1 MLLQTEDLRSV
12 YVTRCDT
19 MWHYVTHA
27 VAGTSGTSGSVD
39 MCWQR
44 RSLPQLVAQA
54 NHRARPLQL
63 PNCCRRLS
71 KRSCSRRCWPW
82 HILTHPQLVNLKQR
96 LWGSHSASSWV
107 RKIAERLC
115 YLWQDCHSCWKAVG
129 DSNIHNLFHNQCT
142 GSILPSCLDLY
153 FLHLSQ
159 QLKHKQPVAIPGC
172 SACER
177 TKCHLRRLPRLLPH
191 LLTTWGVG
199 WWTVRL
205 FRTCFECFQVRWKCS
220 STWWLIAIH
229 AVLCSAGEVSPLS
242 KSKYEN

>member
-1 MLLQTEDLRSV
+1 MLALTHL
-12 YVTRCDT
+12 DT
-19 MWHYVTHA
+19 SWHILTHL
-27 VAGTSGTSGSVD
+27 GTS
-39 MCWQR
+39 
-44 RSLPQLVAQA
+44 
-54 NHRARPLQL
+54 
-63 PNCCRRLS
+63 
-71 KRSCSRRCWPW
+71 W

-129 DSNIHNLFHNQCT
+129 DSNIHNLFHNQC
-142 GSILPSCLDLY
+142 GSILPSRLDLY

-220 STWWLIAIH
+220 STWWLIVIH
-229 AVLCSAGEVSPLS
+229 TVLCSAGEVSPLS